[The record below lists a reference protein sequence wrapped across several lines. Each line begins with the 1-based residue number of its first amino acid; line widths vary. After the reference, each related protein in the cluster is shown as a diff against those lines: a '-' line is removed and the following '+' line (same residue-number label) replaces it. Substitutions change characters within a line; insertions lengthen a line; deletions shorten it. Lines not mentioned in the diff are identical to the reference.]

1 MYNVIFFVVC
11 LVAAN
16 LAFIYFGGANW
27 VEEQFFAAE
36 PAPVMLDPL
45 LTEVFIF
52 TLEEEVR
59 KKQGLPEGGYVPQ
72 MFLDSFPGLA
82 ETDFEGVEASV
93 GYYSLNE
100 SGRIE
105 LELRDATLVHETP
118 GAISRSGMETLLN
131 NIAKRTGI
139 DLQRTGTITD
149 IVRVLTRT

>member
-1 MYNVIFFVVC
+1 MYKVIIFMVC

-16 LAFIYFGGANW
+16 LAFIYLGGAGW
-27 VEEQFFAAE
+27 VEEQLIAPAVE
-36 PAPVMLDPL
+36 PVTIDPI

-59 KKQGLPEGGYVPQ
+59 KKQGLPAEGYLPQ

-93 GYYSLNE
+93 GYYSINS

-118 GAISRSGMETLLN
+118 GAISRGGMETLLN
-131 NIAKRTGI
+131 NIATRTGI
-139 DLQRTGTITD
+139 DLQTTGTITD
-149 IVRVLTRT
+149 IVRVLMQS